1 METNIKKISK
11 FFSGDDFNFNLKI
24 GQEYLNNDI
33 NMTLFLYRVDS
44 TKTEIDDVY
53 GEVGEN
59 EIKYLPKIEIN
70 CLVKVDPPKNSAYK
84 NGILRYSE
92 PGNLIFYV
100 YIDHL
105 NELGIDINYGD
116 YIGYPENDNKIRYY
130 SVSDNG
136 SVISDNKHNMFGFK
150 PYYKTINCV
159 PAQETEFNGI

>member
-1 METNIKKISK
+1 MEKNIKKISK
-11 FFSGDDFNFNLKI
+11 FFSDDDFNLNIKI

-33 NMTLFLYRVDS
+33 NMTLYLYRVDS
-44 TKTEIDDVY
+44 TKTEVDDIY

-70 CLVKVDPPKNSAYK
+70 CLVKVDSPKNSTYK

-92 PGNLIFYV
+92 PGNLVFYV
-100 YIDHL
+100 YIEHL
-105 NELGIDINYGD
+105 NELGVDINYGD
-116 YIGYPENDNKIRYY
+116 FIGYPENDNKIRYY

-136 SVISDNKHNMFGFK
+136 SVISDSKHNMFGFK
-150 PYYKTINCV
+150 PFYKTITCV